1 MDSDD
6 VKYILNS
13 IISSLDISVLDD
25 EDVEEIIDRLEG
37 EEEDEEEGD
46 TGMGDEEGMED
57 EESPEIE
64 TPQPPTEDGEMTEYG
79 YRNRNRMQ
87 VGPLG
92 TRVDNMFSESKVD
105 KIIGKYFSITED
117 EKKSLNNK
125 KRLNQNILKENFMV
139 NEMEIKRLS
148 STISQERA
156 ALKFLEKNPRATLI
170 GSTNKKN
177 LLFKVGLKEH
187 KISTSGKRVL

>member
-1 MDSDD
+1 
-6 VKYILNS
+6 
-13 IISSLDISVLDD
+13 
-25 EDVEEIIDRLEG
+25 
-37 EEEDEEEGD
+37 
-46 TGMGDEEGMED
+46 
-57 EESPEIE
+57 
-64 TPQPPTEDGEMTEYG
+64 
-79 YRNRNRMQ
+79 
-87 VGPLG
+87 
-92 TRVDNMFSESKVD
+92 
-105 KIIGKYFSITED
+105 
-117 EKKSLNNK
+117 
-125 KRLNQNILKENFMV
+125 MV